1 MTSLG
6 PTWGGALV
14 SEPFLHETPK
24 SPCLDHSLPL
34 WWMGSLASGG
44 WELLCEFFSLFF
56 KETVSSPSCCWD
68 SGILSVNEVVLSVV
82 IFSIVR
88 IVICNRKQELA
99 PSLKGDV
106 GKEGKRICPITC
118 GVTQKQDV
126 GATQI

>member
-1 MTSLG
+1 MEDGSSFVSSSL
-6 PTWGGALV
+6 
-14 SEPFLHETPK
+14 
-24 SPCLDHSLPL
+24 C
-34 WWMGSLASGG
+34 
-44 WELLCEFFSLFF
+44 F

-118 GVTQKQDV
+118 GVSKSRMWELHRSEFKSWFCYLLA
-126 GATQI
+126 G

>member
-1 MTSLG
+1 MSSSL
-6 PTWGGALV
+6 
-14 SEPFLHETPK
+14 
-24 SPCLDHSLPL
+24 C
-34 WWMGSLASGG
+34 
-44 WELLCEFFSLFF
+44 F

-118 GVTQKQDV
+118 GVSKSRMWELHRSEFKSWFCYLLA
-126 GATQI
+126 G